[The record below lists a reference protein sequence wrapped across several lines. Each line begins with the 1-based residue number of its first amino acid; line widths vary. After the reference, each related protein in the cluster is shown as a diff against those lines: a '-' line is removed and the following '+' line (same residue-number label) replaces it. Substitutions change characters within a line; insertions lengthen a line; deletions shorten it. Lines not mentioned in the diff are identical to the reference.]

1 MPSAGSYTGL
11 FQHPAAV
18 SARRSDAETGAEIL
32 EQRRRQPLGEDIGEL
47 LCTRDLE
54 DAELTD
60 GHFLT
65 DKVDIQLD
73 VLSPSV
79 MNGIA
84 SHVDAGDVVAI
95 CDSRLGHGT
104 MELAKK
110 LPDPG
115 AFGHC
120 ICHATVLRFGRGA

>member
-1 MPSAGSYTGL
+1 MARCVPSAGSYTGL

-32 EQRRRQPLGEDIGEL
+32 EQRRRQPLG
-47 LCTRDLE
+47 
-54 DAELTD
+54 AELTD

-79 MNGIA
+79 MDGIA

-110 LPDPG
+110 LPDLG

-120 ICHATVLRFGRGA
+120 ICHATVLRFGQGA